1 MAVGA
6 LAKGILSV
14 ISQARKI
21 NKIKMNAPI
30 KFRHYSSGVGEET
43 YDKFLKDF
51 SNQYKKLNR
60 EDFTKFK
67 KGIEGISHN
76 LWWSTQQNAK
86 NRGLITSADTRK
98 AQFRPGQE
106 GLFKIGEL
114 NPSILKQVK
123 LKEERRKALLSVWQD
138 ISDEAFKD
146 KKGRPLLNKW
156 AFNSDVTIPRLKKKF
171 PSLFEGIENDIIGQ
185 RALRGVVRKSGHK
198 GGPFPTRLEKP
209 EISPIAKG
217 KSSHPEGQYMGYVLP
232 NYIGEGI
239 GHIGRQYWDDL
250 FRSRGS
256 DFRTRSGARDI
267 HNFLKFERSQGALD
281 PASPYYY
288 KKNPEFLDYY
298 LTRKRQPIG
307 MELAHDRPTLN
318 PQQTSKRFVP
328 SETVPG
334 SGGEIGFTQFLERDI
349 NRKWQPYFENMA
361 YEAIVAKR
369 YDKLAKIDSEMI
381 KRNIR
386 TRITD
391 PNTGEEI
398 LMGGWKEFGFN
409 RGGIASLRVH

>member
-1 MAVGA
+1 MVAKA
-6 LAKGILSV
+6 LTKGILSL

-21 NKIKMNAPI
+21 HKVKMDAPA
-30 KFRHYSSGVGEET
+30 KFKHYNTGVGQET

-51 SNQYKKLNR
+51 SKQYKKLGR

-67 KGIEGISHN
+67 KGIENISHN

-86 NRGLITSADTRK
+86 NRGLITAADTRK

-185 RALRGVVRKSGHK
+185 RPLRGVVRKSGHK
-198 GGPFPTRLEKP
+198 GGPFSTRLEKP
-209 EISPIAKG
+209 EISPIARG
-217 KSSHPEGQYMGYVLP
+217 KSSNPQAQYMGYVLP
-232 NYIGEGI
+232 NYTGEGV
-239 GHIGRQYWDDL
+239 GLIGRQYWDDL

-298 LTRKRQPIG
+298 LTRKRQPVG

-318 PQQTSKRFVP
+318 PQQISKRFTP

-361 YEAIVAKR
+361 YEAMLAKR
-369 YDKLAKIDSEMI
+369 YDKLAKIDAEMI

-409 RGGIASLRVH
+409 RGGIASLRRH

>member
-30 KFRHYSSGVGEET
+30 KFRRYSSGVGEET

-67 KGIEGISHN
+67 EGIEGISHN

-86 NRGLITSADTRK
+86 NRGLITLADTRK

-106 GLFKIGEL
+106 GLFKIGKL
-114 NPSILKQVK
+114 NPSILKQVN
-123 LKEERRKALLSVWQD
+123 LKKDRRKALLSVWQD

-185 RALRGVVRKSGHK
+185 RALRGVIRKSGHK

-209 EISPIAKG
+209 EISPISRG
-217 KSSHPEGQYMGYVLP
+217 KSSNPQAQYMGYVLP
-232 NYIGEGI
+232 NYTGEGV
-239 GHIGRQYWDDL
+239 GLIGRQYWDDL

-298 LTRKRQPIG
+298 LTRKRQPVG

-361 YEAIVAKR
+361 YEAMSAR
-369 YDKLAKIDSEMI
+369 QYNKLAKIDSEMI

-391 PNTGEEI
+391 PNTGEEV
-398 LMGGWKEFGFN
+398 LMGGWKELGFN
-409 RGGIASLRVH
+409 RGGIASLRIH